1 MEAGYYATTAV
12 GPDLMADTKD
22 AVRRMIDWLGQEH
35 GLSPEEACVL
45 CSVAGDLKISEVV
58 DQPNWIVSFYMP
70 LGIVQS

>member
-1 MEAGYYATTAV
+1 
-12 GPDLMADTKD
+12 MADTKD

-35 GLSPEEACVL
+35 GLSPEEAYVL

-70 LGIVQS
+70 LGIFQS